1 MEWVCAF
8 PLNILVYCFVSV
20 LTCSPKMKKENI
32 FMKGPKPDQRT
43 MLYFLRVCL
52 HKCVLEYSQS
62 VKE

>member
-1 MEWVCAF
+1 
-8 PLNILVYCFVSV
+8 
-20 LTCSPKMKKENI
+20 
-32 FMKGPKPDQRT
+32 MKGPKPDQRT

>member
-1 MEWVCAF
+1 MVLRISLKHF
-8 PLNILVYCFVSV
+8 SV
-20 LTCSPKMKKENI
+20 LLRGCSNMLAEDEKENI